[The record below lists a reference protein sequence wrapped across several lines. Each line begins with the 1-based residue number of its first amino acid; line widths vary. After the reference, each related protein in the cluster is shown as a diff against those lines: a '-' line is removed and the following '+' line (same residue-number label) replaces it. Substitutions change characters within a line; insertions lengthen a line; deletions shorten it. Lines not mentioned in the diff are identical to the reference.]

1 MKYIAHRHLG
11 LILFEPQRQ
20 HADIVTLLR
29 ARPED
34 IEGAGFVGAARP
46 EDCFCYGHSER
57 LGVAARD
64 EDSLKLRAKM
74 KGAMAVHGG
83 RGAVKP

>member
-20 HADIVTLLR
+20 HADIVTLIR
-29 ARPED
+29 AKPED
-34 IEGAGFVGAARP
+34 IEGAGFVGAAKP

-57 LGVAARD
+57 LGIAARD
-64 EDSLKLRAKM
+64 EDSQKLRAMM

-83 RGAVKP
+83 RGAVKQ

>member
-46 EDCFCYGHSER
+46 EDCFCYGHS
-57 LGVAARD
+57 
-64 EDSLKLRAKM
+64 
-74 KGAMAVHGG
+74 
-83 RGAVKP
+83 